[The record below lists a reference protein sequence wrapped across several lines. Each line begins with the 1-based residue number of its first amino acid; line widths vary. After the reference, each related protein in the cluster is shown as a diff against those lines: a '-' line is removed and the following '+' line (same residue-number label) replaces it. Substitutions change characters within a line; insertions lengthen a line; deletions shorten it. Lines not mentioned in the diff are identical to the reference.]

1 MYVSGDDMDEN
12 EILTQVTAISSYA
25 LRGGGGGTGKFELT
39 NPTAPNNTNTT
50 TAATCLDDNNQ
61 YHYGLNTNSTNSSNH
76 DRNTI
81 VVSTPT
87 PASTHIK
94 AEDPSGLTTTTTTA
108 DHSSH
113 HYNGNGQP
121 LYQSQQHTYHSLQ
134 QQQQQQP
141 QPQRHGHNNSSS
153 SSSSSLASASFV
165 EAKLEEPEL
174 WRAFNSQTNEM
185 IVTKSGR
192 RMFPVIKVSI
202 SNLDPRAMYWIA
214 IEFVQME
221 SHRWKYVNG
230 EWAPGGKS
238 EPSSS
243 KSLYV
248 HPESPNFGAHWMKD
262 CISFSKAKLTNKPT
276 DQLGQVVLNSLHKYQ
291 PKIHVIRVS
300 TEQDMKPYQKNRID
314 TFQFPETQFIA
325 VTAYQNE
332 NVSSQSIQISYISS
346 SKTYNS
352 RAELTLRSN
361 FYSCTGHKVED

>member
-1 MYVSGDDMDEN
+1 MDEN

-25 LRGGGGGTGKFELT
+25 LRGGGTSKFELT
-39 NPTAPNNTNTT
+39 NSATQQNNTNSNNTN
-50 TAATCLDDNNQ
+50 AATTCLDDNNH
-61 YHYGLNTNSTNSSNH
+61 YHYGLNSTNSSNH
-76 DRNTI
+76 DRNTV

-87 PASTHIK
+87 PASSQIK
-94 AEDPSGLTTTTTTA
+94 SEDSPASLTTTTTS
-108 DHSSH
+108 DYNHPQHYSS
-113 HYNGNGQP
+113 NGQP
-121 LYQSQQHTYHSLQ
+121 LCQTTHLQHTYHNLQ
-134 QQQQQQP
+134 H
-141 QPQRHGHNNSSS
+141 QRHGHSNSSNSSS
-153 SSSSSLASASFV
+153 SSIASNNLA

-262 CISFSKAKLTNKPT
+262 CITFSKAKLTNKPT

-300 TEQDMKPYQKNRID
+300 TDQDIKPYQKNRID

-332 NVSSQSIQISYISS
+332 NVSIFSM
-346 SKTYNS
+346 
-352 RAELTLRSN
+352 E
-361 FYSCTGHKVED
+361 